1 MSDHKNDVLF
11 VTGAAGKLGGLV
23 VEELQKRG
31 ATKVIAGT
39 RQPEKLKAL
48 ADRGVA
54 VRRVDF
60 DEPETLASAFEGVDR
75 LLIISTDSLEV
86 AGQRIAQHRAA
97 IAAAVK
103 AGVKHIVYTSAPSA
117 RPFAEGGLLDDHF
130 RTESA
135 LYELP
140 IGWSILRN
148 AFYTDLIPVVAGS
161 ALETGKLFSATAG
174 KGKSYVTRADCA
186 TAAAGALLTAEGQ
199 TIYDITGPEAVTQD
213 ALAALLTETTGKAVQ
228 HTDIP
233 AEALFAG
240 MTGAG
245 VPAFLAKVLVDF
257 DNDTAEGRHEVVTA
271 AVEELS
277 GRKATSVGDYLKG
290 ALKK

>member
-23 VEELQKRG
+23 VEELLKHG
-31 ATKVIAGT
+31 ATKVVAGT

-48 ADRGVA
+48 ADRGVT

-60 DEPETLASAFEGVDR
+60 DEPDTLASALEGVDR

-86 AGQRIAQHRAA
+86 VGKRISQHRAA
-97 IAAAVK
+97 IAAAMK

-117 RPFAEGGLLDDHF
+117 RPSAGGGLLDDHF

-140 IGWSILRN
+140 IGWSVLRN

-186 TAAAGALLTAEGQ
+186 VAAAGALLTAEGQ
-199 TIYDITGPEAVTQD
+199 TIYDVTGPEAVTQNE
-213 ALAALLTETTGKAVQ
+213 LAQLLTEITGKTVQ

-245 VPAFLAKVLVDF
+245 VPAVLAQVLVDF
-257 DNDTAEGRHEVVTA
+257 DNDTAAGRHEVVTT
-271 AVEELS
+271 AVEEL
-277 GRKATSVGDYLKG
+277 GGGKATSVGEYLKG

>member
-23 VEELQKRG
+23 VEELLKRG

-48 ADRGVA
+48 VDRGIA
-54 VRRVDF
+54 VRRIDF
-60 DEPETLASAFEGVDR
+60 DEPATLASAFEGVDR
-75 LLIISTDSLEV
+75 LLIISTDSLGV
-86 AGQRIAQHRAA
+86 AGQRIEQHRAA

-103 AGVKHIVYTSAPSA
+103 AGVKHVAYTSAPSA
-117 RPFAEGGLLDDHF
+117 RPSAGGGVLDDHF

-135 LYELP
+135 LYESP
-140 IGWSILRN
+140 MGWSILRN

-174 KGKSYVTRADCA
+174 KGKSYVTREDCA
-186 TAAAGALLTAEGQ
+186 AAAAGALLTAEGQ

-213 ALAALLTETTGKAVQ
+213 SLAELLTEITGKAVK
-228 HTDIP
+228 HTNIP

-245 VPAFLAKVLVDF
+245 VPASLAQVLVSF
-257 DNDTAEGRHEVVTA
+257 DNDTAEGRHEVVTTS
-271 AVEELS
+271 VEELS
-277 GRKATSVGDYLKG
+277 GRKAISVEEHLRG